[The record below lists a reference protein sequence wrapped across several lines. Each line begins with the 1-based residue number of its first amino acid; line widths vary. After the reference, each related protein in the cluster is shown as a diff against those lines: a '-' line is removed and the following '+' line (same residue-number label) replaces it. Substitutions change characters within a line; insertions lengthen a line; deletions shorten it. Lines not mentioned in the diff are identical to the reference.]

1 MDEANVCS
9 VLRIRFNGLPL
20 RRMDDNMEADFEM
33 RMRDEL
39 FWGRFV
45 VADVCAC
52 ILGAILLNTPGVDQG
67 QAVSAFLLAGGLLC
81 IGFAALR
88 K

>member
-1 MDEANVCS
+1 MRQTRDFVI
-9 VLRIRFNGLPL
+9 RIRFHGLPL
-20 RRMDDNMEADFEM
+20 RRMDDNMEVNSEM
-33 RMRDEL
+33 RMRNEL
-39 FWGRFV
+39 LRGRIFV
-45 VADVCAC
+45 AAVCAC

-81 IGFAALR
+81 IGFAARR

>member
-1 MDEANVCS
+1 
-9 VLRIRFNGLPL
+9 
-20 RRMDDNMEADFEM
+20 MEVNSEM

-39 FWGRFV
+39 FRVRIV
-45 VADVCAC
+45 VATVCAC
-52 ILGAILLNTPGVDQG
+52 ILGAILLSTPGADQG

-81 IGFAALR
+81 IGFAARR